1 MHWWKTSPKRSE
13 FKKKN
18 NTTGWQIRLKKGQID
33 EKVRKVKWTEIE
45 RLLKQWKKNW
55 ILIFN
60 EEKKCPL
67 SEIELMKMIH

>member
-60 EEKKCPL
+60 EEKECPL